1 MEQNDR
7 RQKGALRLPI
17 QKVIAV
23 RLVVHWFAA
32 AIVAIVLTLILQF
45 FANPTLGAEERE
57 AIRAL
62 TWGPMALA
70 FLAAA
75 PIAALDMARFS
86 HSIAG
91 PIVRLKRVVG
101 ELADGQRISPV
112 KFRKNDHWHDLA
124 AEFNRLS
131 EEVARLRAI
140 EQQQAAD
147 RPQELAG
154 V

>member
-17 QKVIAV
+17 QKVIAF

-45 FANPTLGAEERE
+45 FTNPTLGAEER
-57 AIRAL
+57 ATLRAL

-86 HSIAG
+86 HSLAG

-101 ELADGQRISPV
+101 ELADGKRVPPV

-124 AEFNRLS
+124 AEFNRLND
-131 EEVARLRAI
+131 EVTRLRAI
-140 EQQQAAD
+140 EAQQAND
-147 RPQELAG
+147 RSQELAS